1 MGEVSQTEF
10 EEGMGMVKAKL
21 AVLLVMATFGFA
33 RPALSGDCPAQ
44 GLVQDAADA
53 FAKASRAHSAN
64 AFATSAARFTDMRAL
79 ALFALGP
86 YRSQLPAGMEGKYV
100 SLAKIFMGRFM
111 AQNAGRVGNSALTI
125 VSCSP
130 QFINAR
136 MGGNSISFKLAGS
149 RITDVTVSGLSIAHA
164 MREKFVG
171 IISNNGG
178 DVKAL
183 IRYLEG

>member
-1 MGEVSQTEF
+1 MFKV
-10 EEGMGMVKAKL
+10 KL
-21 AVLLVMATFGFA
+21 ALVLFIATAGSA
-33 RPALSGDCPAQ
+33 PAAKAVDCPAE

-53 FAKASRAHSAN
+53 FAKASRRHSAN
-64 AFATSAARFTDMRAL
+64 AFASSAARFTDMRAL

-100 SLAKIFMGRFM
+100 GLAKIFMGRFM
-111 AQNAGRVGNSALTI
+111 AQNAGRIGDSTLTI

-130 QFINAR
+130 QYVSAR
-136 MGGNSISFKLAGS
+136 MGSNSISFKLAGS
-149 RITDVTVSGLSIAHA
+149 RITDVTVSGVSIAHA

-183 IRYLEG
+183 IRYLQG

>member
-1 MGEVSQTEF
+1 M
-10 EEGMGMVKAKL
+10 KAKF
-21 AVLLVMATFGFA
+21 LLVLIVATLSFA
-33 RPALSGDCPAQ
+33 PSSLAADCPAE
-44 GLVQDAADA
+44 GMVQDAADA
-53 FAKASRAHSAN
+53 FAKASRNHSADG
-64 AFATSAARFTDMRAL
+64 FATSAARFTDMRAL

-111 AQNAGRVGNSALTI
+111 AQNAGRIGDSALTI

-130 QFINAR
+130 QYVSAR
-136 MGGNSISFKLAGS
+136 MGGNSVSFKLAGG
-149 RITDVTVSGLSIAHA
+149 RITDVTISGVSIAHA

-171 IISNNGG
+171 IISDNGG

>member
-1 MGEVSQTEF
+1 ML
-10 EEGMGMVKAKL
+10 KAKL
-21 AVLLVMATFGFA
+21 ALVLFMATLGFA
-33 RPALSGDCPAQ
+33 PAAMAVDCPAE

-64 AFATSAARFTDMRAL
+64 AFASSAARFTDMRAL

-86 YRSQLPAGMEGKYV
+86 YRSQLPSGMEGKYV
-100 SLAKIFMGRFM
+100 GLAKIFMGRFM
-111 AQNAGRVGNSALTI
+111 AQNAGRIGNSALTI
-125 VSCSP
+125 ISCSP
-130 QFINAR
+130 QYVSAR

-149 RITDVTVSGLSIAHA
+149 RITDVTVSGVSIAHA

-171 IISNNGG
+171 IISDNGG